1 LRKPQQA
8 ETVAAFVSR
17 DDDQR
22 PLLGSMGI
30 YLFNVDVLDDILSYH
45 ASQADFGIDIIPHA
59 VHSHVVYGYGHEG
72 YWRDIGTIRA
82 YYETN
87 LMLAMPDSPFN
98 FYDPTL
104 PIYTH
109 EPVLPG
115 SVIHES
121 SLTDVLLAEG
131 CRIERAQISHSVVGI
146 RSQIGASTRISD
158 SVLNG
163 LDFYSP
169 DLGIGS
175 KCDIEGAILD
185 KNVRLGDGVVI
196 RPFPRGSEQDGDGWV
211 VRDGI
216 VVLPKDSS
224 IAPGTRIAPGE

>member
-1 LRKPQQA
+1 VPREEAGRLGILKVAPDGRISDFAEKPQQA

-98 FYDPTL
+98 FYDP
-104 PIYTH
+104 
-109 EPVLPG
+109 
-115 SVIHES
+115 SSRSIHMNRS
-121 SLTDVLLAEG
+121 CG
-131 CRIERAQISHSVVGI
+131 GVG
-146 RSQIGASTRISD
+146 Q
-158 SVLNG
+158 
-163 LDFYSP
+163 
-169 DLGIGS
+169 
-175 KCDIEGAILD
+175 E
-185 KNVRLGDGVVI
+185 
-196 RPFPRGSEQDGDGWV
+196 
-211 VRDGI
+211 
-216 VVLPKDSS
+216 
-224 IAPGTRIAPGE
+224 AP